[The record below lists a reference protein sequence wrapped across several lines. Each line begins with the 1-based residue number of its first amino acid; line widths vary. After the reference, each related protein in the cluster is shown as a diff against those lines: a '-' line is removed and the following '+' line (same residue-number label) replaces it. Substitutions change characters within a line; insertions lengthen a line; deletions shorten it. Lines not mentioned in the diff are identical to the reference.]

1 MTQTI
6 DSQAAETRPG
16 TDLVA
21 ELLRVLAASSEPLT
35 VSKIRA
41 KLPAPFR
48 SATLEELTDTL
59 QRQVAANVLFQYPK
73 YRSQQDRFWDRPME
87 VHLANLIHDA
97 FQEGPLGWA
106 ELRRKL
112 PAYAIDP
119 LARAEAV
126 LADLLAQRKVYKHP
140 RLGKRGG
147 DRFGLQS
154 PDAKEYLESGLADLF
169 LDLEQRGFSQGQLRA
184 AALELL
190 HNEEWSPTAS
200 SRRSQPSAQEEAP
213 SHTETTA
220 SQERDVAG
228 PAQPSPVHK
237 TARAQ
242 ESVEAKEEHDPS
254 SPTAQSEHEHA
265 PSPSQSSPMG
275 NSHL

>member
-6 DSQAAETRPG
+6 DSKAAEARPG

-48 SATLEELTDTL
+48 SASLEELSDTL

-87 VHLANLIHDA
+87 VHLAALIREA
-97 FQEGPLGWA
+97 FQEGPLGWT

-112 PAYAIDP
+112 PAYAVDP
-119 LARAEAV
+119 LSRAEAV
-126 LADLLAQRKVYKHP
+126 LTDLLEQRKLYKHP
-140 RLGKRGG
+140 RIGKRGG
-147 DRFGLQS
+147 DRFGLQA
-154 PDAKEYLESGLADLF
+154 PDAKEYLESGLAELF
-169 LDLEQRGFSQGQLRA
+169 LDLEQRGFSQQQLRT

-190 HNEEWSPTAS
+190 HDEEWSPAAS
-200 SRRSQPSAQEEAP
+200 AARSQPSSQNP
-213 SHTETTA
+213 SA
-220 SQERDVAG
+220 
-228 PAQPSPVHK
+228 
-237 TARAQ
+237 
-242 ESVEAKEEHDPS
+242 
-254 SPTAQSEHEHA
+254 TAQSPAAHEPGRLSEHNPETQATQPEHQHA
-265 PSPSQSSPMG
+265 SSQPPSTG
-275 NSHL
+275 NSPL